1 MTNLTEQ
8 DQYEDGIY
16 QIEKSDPVVGGPD
29 GLSNRQAQ
37 QLANRS
43 RWLKTRLDGLLDG
56 SRIAALATRLA
67 IPRKINGVAFDGSAD
82 ITVQDASKAPLD
94 SPALTG
100 KPTAPTAEA
109 AAIDQRLATTEFVGR
124 ALQTSVSKLVDN
136 APSSL
141 NTLQKLATALGND
154 VSFATSLANALST
167 KLPLAGGQME
177 GPLRGKVGD
186 ANTGGFVFDTDT
198 GLFSSAEDR
207 LQLVAGG
214 KVLLEGSLKGPL
226 QTSCGLRV
234 PKDAPAALD
243 DSYQSGYTFGA
254 DGDTGLFAEGGTA
267 NSSSNLVLRIDN
279 IEVGRLALF
288 TKLSSPNGF
297 ARLLNGQI
305 LQWAEFSV
313 NHSAGQIVAWQVT
326 LPTTF
331 PTQCL
336 QKFAVL
342 GSGCTPSKV
351 CLTVEGGRRNS
362 LEGFLYSE
370 IEGSRTIR
378 VFAIGE

>member
-1 MTNLTEQ
+1 MANLTEQ
-8 DQYEDGIY
+8 NQYEDGIY
-16 QIEKSDPVVGGPD
+16 QIEKSDPVVGGAD
-29 GLSNRQAQ
+29 GISNRQAN
-37 QLANRS
+37 QLANRT

-56 SRIAALATRLA
+56 SRIATLAARLATW
-67 IPRKINGVAFDGSAD
+67 RKINGVAFDGSSD
-82 ITVQDASKAPLD
+82 ITVQDA
-94 SPALTG
+94 
-100 KPTAPTAEA
+100 
-109 AAIDQRLATTEFVGR
+109 
-124 ALQTSVSKLVDN
+124 
-136 APSSL
+136 
-141 NTLQKLATALGND
+141 
-154 VSFATSLANALST
+154 T

-186 ANTGGFVFDTDT
+186 TNTGGFVFDADT
-198 GLFSSAEDR
+198 GLFSNAEDR
-207 LQLVAGG
+207 LKLVAGG

-226 QTSCGLRV
+226 QAYCGLRV
-234 PKDAPAALD
+234 PKGAPAALD
-243 DSYQSGYTFGA
+243 ASYQSGYTFGA
-254 DGDTGLFAEGGTA
+254 DGDTGLFAEGGTE

-288 TKLSSPNGF
+288 TKLNSPNGF
-297 ARLLNGQI
+297 TRLISGQI

-313 NHSAGQIVAWQVT
+313 SHSAGQIVAWQVT

-351 CLTVEGGRRNS
+351 CLTVEGGSRNS

-370 IEGSRTIR
+370 IDGSRLIR